1 MEPGEYDRLIKY
13 YRSCLDEE
21 LLDFIRNKQ
30 EEFLPESLDLI
41 RTELSSRGYKLED
54 MKPEVKPESEIKEH
68 SPEGDLVE
76 AGICDNYSV
85 ARQAVDILDQE
96 GIASYISGMNSRRG
110 AIMGVGFP
118 EGEIIKIMVVE
129 EDLPKAKEILSEFLP
144 MFSEP

>member
-1 MEPGEYDRLIKY
+1 MEPGEYERLTEY
-13 YRSCLDEE
+13 YRSCMDEE

-41 RTELSSRGYKLED
+41 RSELSFRGYKLSD
-54 MKPEVKPESEIKEH
+54 MKQEKRSEPETIDQFSG
-68 SPEGDLVE
+68 GDLVE
-76 AGICDNYSV
+76 AGGCDNYSI

-144 MFSEP
+144 MFE

>member
-1 MEPGEYDRLIKY
+1 MEPGEYERLTEY
-13 YRSCLDEE
+13 YRSCMDEE

-41 RTELSSRGYKLED
+41 RAELSSRGYKLED
-54 MKPEVKPESEIKEH
+54 MRLEVKPEPEIKKR

-76 AGICDNYSV
+76 AGVCDNYSI

-96 GIASYISGMNSRRG
+96 GIPSFIKGVNSRRG

-129 EDLPKAKEILSEFLP
+129 KDLPKAKEILSEFLP
-144 MFSEP
+144 MFDD